1 MGRAPHSRHIYALIA
16 LGVAAVSS
24 SAVLVKLSAAPP
36 IPLALYRILLTWLL
50 LLPVILIRS
59 RRELLAPGPR
69 DVGAAIAAGV
79 FLALHYAV
87 WFASLRLTSVAS
99 STVLVTTQ
107 PIWVMLLAYLFWRE
121 KTAPASL
128 VGIALALAGVY
139 LIGAD
144 ALREAGGRLVGDFLA
159 VVAAWLVSGYL
170 LIGQR
175 VRRRVQLLVYVFWLY
190 GAAWVTLLIAAVAA
204 GEPLTGYGPREWLIF
219 LGLAV
224 GPTLM
229 GHTVFNWA
237 LQHVPASVVAVS
249 ILGEPVGATVLARF
263 LLGEVPK
270 PVQIAGGLLIL
281 TGILIFLRWR
291 GSEPKPGAELGR
303 GRPASG

>member
-1 MGRAPHSRHIYALIA
+1 MIA

-24 SAVLVKLSAAPP
+24 SAVLVKLSEAPP
-36 IPLALYRILLTWLL
+36 IPLAFYRILLTWLI
-50 LLPVILIRS
+50 LLPFILGRA
-59 RRELLAPGPR
+59 RRELLAPGGR

-107 PIWVMLLAYLFWRE
+107 PIWVMLFAYLLWRE
-121 KTAPASL
+121 RTSPASL
-128 VGIALALAGVY
+128 IGIAIALAGVY

-144 ALREAGGRLVGDFLA
+144 ALRQAGGRLLGDFLA
-159 VVAAWLVSGYL
+159 VVAAWLVSAYL

-175 VRRRVQLLVYVFWLY
+175 VRRRVRLLVYVFWLY
-190 GAAWVTLLIAAVAA
+190 GASWVTLLIAALAM
-204 GEPLTGYGPREWLIF
+204 GEPLTGYNWREWLIF

-249 ILGEPVGATVLARF
+249 ILGEPVGATVLALA
-263 LLGEVPK
+263 LLGEVPQ
-270 PVQIAGGLLIL
+270 PVQVAGGLLIL
-281 TGILIFLRWR
+281 TGILVFLRLR
-291 GSEPKPGAELGR
+291 GPAPDSAPELGR
-303 GRPASG
+303 SRTPSG